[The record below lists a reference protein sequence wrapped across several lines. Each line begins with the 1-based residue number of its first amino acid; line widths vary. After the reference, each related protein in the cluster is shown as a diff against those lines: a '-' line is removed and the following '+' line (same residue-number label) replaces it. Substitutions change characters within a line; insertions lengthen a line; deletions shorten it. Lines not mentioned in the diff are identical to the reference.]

1 MAERLDID
9 ELEDEKSKSQL
20 KREKLA
26 LQALGKELV
35 ELPERDLVQVPL
47 SERCLEQVMDAK
59 KMSRGALKRQL
70 GYIGGM
76 LVHEEVDP
84 ITDTLTALKQQH
96 QGKARE
102 FHQLETWRD
111 ALLADDE
118 NVMSELAVKFSGL
131 DRQHVR
137 QLIRNASKEAAAS
150 KPPKSSRALFQY
162 LSTLAEANDA
172 AG

>member
-26 LQALGKELV
+26 LQTLGRELV
-35 ELPERDLVQVPL
+35 ELAERDLAQIPL
-47 SERCLEQVMDAK
+47 SERCLDQVMDAR
-59 KMSRGALKRQL
+59 KMSRSALKRQL

-76 LVHEEVDP
+76 LVHEEVDE
-84 ITDTLTALKQQH
+84 ITAALTALKQQH
-96 QGKARE
+96 QGKVRE
-102 FHQLETWRD
+102 FHQMEVWRD
-111 ALLADDE
+111 ALIADDG
-118 NVMSELAVKFSGL
+118 NVMSELAVRFSDL

-137 QLIRNASKEAAAS
+137 QLVRNANKEAAAS

-162 LSTLAEANDA
+162 LSDLANAEEA
-172 AG
+172 